1 MPDLTRNRPLVVD
14 DVLASEVGVSN
25 GVLVQMEERVRRP
38 PRDGVKG
45 VNEVAGA
52 TMLVAVILAGGVHP
66 VDHFV
71 KGVACLVVAPI
82 TVHEAAKAHG
92 HGAKVVLEGGM
103 V

>member
-52 TMLVAVILAGGVHP
+52 TLLVTVILAGGVHP
-66 VDHFV
+66 VNHFV
-71 KGVACLVVAPI
+71 KGVARLMVAPV
-82 TVHEAAKAHG
+82 TVHQTTKAHG
-92 HGAKVVLEGGM
+92 DGAEVVLERG
-103 V
+103 VV